1 MTQGPNRSGK
11 PSSGQTDLIPGIAAA
26 AALALLAALVHM
38 PLLLS
43 LVLAALIY
51 WGVSLATRKAPAPV
65 QVTELQ
71 KAAALDQLGQSLGSR
86 DLGGRIRAIAARAT
100 SILTYLASNPDQDA
114 QWRPYIRECLDAT
127 LENTQRFAA
136 LAGRL
141 RDASHPA
148 IRDFTDYTTSVLQ
161 TLDGINTKM
170 VDEDAATFSAHI
182 DSFKSTLK
190 ELNQIYLGK
199 GNTE

>member
-1 MTQGPNRSGK
+1 MTQGPNRLGQ
-11 PSSGQTDLIPGIAAA
+11 PPSGQTDLIPGITAAI
-26 AALALLAALVHM
+26 ALALLVALHLV
-38 PLLLS
+38 PLVLS
-43 LVLAALIY
+43 FVLAALIY
-51 WGVSLATRKAPAPV
+51 AGVYLATRQAPV
-65 QVTELQ
+65 PAQVTELQ
-71 KAAALDQLGQSLGSR
+71 KAAALDQLGQGLPSR
-86 DLGGRIRAIAARAT
+86 DIGGRIRAIAARAS
-100 SILTYLASNPDQDA
+100 SILSYLDANPDQDA

-136 LAGRL
+136 LASRL

-148 IRDFTDYTTSVLQ
+148 IRDFTDYTISVLQ
-161 TLDGINTKM
+161 TLDDINAKM

>member
-1 MTQGPNRSGK
+1 MTQRPNPSGQQ
-11 PSSGQTDLIPGIAAA
+11 PNGQTDIIPGVVAVV
-26 AALALLAALVHM
+26 ALALLVMVEHM
-38 PLLLS
+38 PPLLAV
-43 LVLAALIY
+43 VLAALTY
-51 WGVSLATRKAPAPV
+51 GGVWLLTRRTPAPIS
-65 QVTELQ
+65 QTELQ
-71 KAAALDQLGQSLGSR
+71 KAAALDLLGQSLTSR
-86 DLGGRIRAIAARAT
+86 DLARRVRDIAARAT

-114 QWRPYIRECLDAT
+114 QWREYIRECLDAT
-127 LENTQRFAA
+127 LDNTRRFAS

-148 IRDFTDYTTSVLQ
+148 IRDFTEYTTAVLQ
-161 TLDGINTKM
+161 TLDDINTKM

-182 DSFKSTLK
+182 ESYQSTLK